1 MLKIRLISYMLEH
14 ISQVREPQECQE
26 VDWPE
31 NIGIKCFKCRD
42 ICLTLL
48 TSKT

>member
-1 MLKIRLISYMLEH
+1 MLEH
-14 ISQVREPQECQE
+14 ISQVREPQECHK
-26 VDWPE
+26 VGWAE

-48 TSKT
+48 TSNT